1 MNQIFRS
8 WSGRLRKSRMS
19 IEPFGAVVILLGLL
33 ALALEVPFFVYLFLI
48 STLLGAAGA
57 IILTSFGSANLSPAH
72 LLLGFLSL
80 KMLIDRGRVEL
91 ALSGVAFPREG
102 FWLLLTVVYAT
113 AGAYIMPRL
122 FEGVTDVFAISR
134 DPGTSTTLWPLHPVT
149 GNVTQTIY
157 FIGDFICFLVFY
169 SFARDARL
177 TRALCHAGILCGVL
191 NLAFVVVDLATYWT
205 GTAELLSFLR
215 NASYR
220 MLDDVE
226 ILGLKRIVGSFT
238 EASAFAYASLGLF
251 AFTGKLWLR
260 GIYPGLNGLVA
271 LFTLIALLASTS
283 TTAYAGVGI
292 LLALEYLGC
301 LRAIRAGRGTS
312 SCVVFAFLGP
322 LLALVAIVMLALDHS
337 SWSFAQD
344 LLNKTLFD
352 KMTSSSGMERSSWN
366 TQTIANFIATSGFG
380 VGVGSTRASSL
391 LFAVLGSLGVF
402 GSITY
407 GIFIVAVLVR
417 RDADHDRFSDSL
429 RAAAQS
435 ACLASLIA
443 GCMAASFI
451 DIGLPFFLFAGTA
464 AGLRGSQE
472 RRTTN
477 APGDQLQPE
486 WVG

>member
-1 MNQIFRS
+1 
-8 WSGRLRKSRMS
+8 MS
-19 IEPFGAVVILLGLL
+19 IEPFGAIVIFLGLL
-33 ALALEVPFFVYLFLI
+33 ALLLDASFSIYLFII

-57 IILTSFGSANLSPAH
+57 VILTSFGSANLSPAH

-80 KMLIDRGRVEL
+80 KILIDRGRMTL

-102 FWLLLTVVYAT
+102 FWLLLTVVYAA

-134 DPGTSTTLWPLHPVT
+134 DPGSSTTLWALHPVT

-177 TRALCHAGILCGVL
+177 TRALCHAGMLCGVL

-260 GIYPGLNGLVA
+260 GIYPGLNGLIA

-283 TTAYAGVGI
+283 TTAYAGVGV

-301 LRAIRAGRGTS
+301 IKAMREGRGTS
-312 SCVVFAFLGP
+312 SGVVFALLGP
-322 LLALVAIVMLALDHS
+322 LLALVAIVMIALDQS
-337 SWSFAQD
+337 SWLFAQD

-352 KMTSSSGMERSSWN
+352 KMTSGSGMERSSWN
-366 TQTIANFIATSGFG
+366 TQAVANFVATSGFG

-391 LFAVLGSLGVF
+391 LFAVLGQLGVF

-407 GIFIVAVLVR
+407 GIFITTVLVR
-417 RDADHDRFSDSL
+417 RDADHDWFSDSL

-443 GCMAASFI
+443 GCMAASFV

-464 AGLRGSQE
+464 AGLGGSQE
-472 RRTTN
+472 RQVTNRTDD
-477 APGDQLQPE
+477 PLQPE
-486 WVG
+486 WAS

>member
-1 MNQIFRS
+1 MPYRV
-8 WSGRLRKSRMS
+8 LR
-19 IEPFGAVVILLGLL
+19 
-33 ALALEVPFFVYLFLI
+33 
-48 STLLGAAGA
+48 
-57 IILTSFGSANLSPAH
+57 
-72 LLLGFLSL
+72 
-80 KMLIDRGRVEL
+80 
-91 ALSGVAFPREG
+91 FPREG
-102 FWLLLTVVYAT
+102 FWLLLTVVYAA

-122 FEGVTDVFAISR
+122 FEGVTDVFAINR
-134 DPGTSTTLWPLHPVT
+134 DPGSSTTLWPLHPVT

-169 SFARDARL
+169 SFARDPRL
-177 TRALCHAGILCGVL
+177 TRALCYAGMLCGVL

-260 GIYPGLNGLVA
+260 GIYPRLNGLIA

-283 TTAYAGVGI
+283 TTAYAGVGV
-292 LLALEYLGC
+292 LLAIEYLGC
-301 LRAIRAGRGTS
+301 LKAMRDGRGTS
-312 SCVVFAFLGP
+312 SSVVFALLGP
-322 LLALVAIVMLALDHS
+322 LLALAAIVMLALDHA
-337 SWSFAQD
+337 SWLFAQD

-352 KMTSSSGMERSSWN
+352 KLSSSSGMERSSWN
-366 TQTIANFIATSGFG
+366 TQAITNFIATSGFG

-391 LFAVLGSLGVF
+391 LFAVLGTLGVF

-407 GIFIVAVLVR
+407 AIFIVTVLIR
-417 RDADHDRFSDSL
+417 RDVGHDWFSDSL

-435 ACLASLIA
+435 ACLAALIA
-443 GCMAASFI
+443 GCIAASFI

-464 AGLRGSQE
+464 AGLRDGSG
-472 RRTTN
+472 
-477 APGDQLQPE
+477 APSHGCVDGSAPTGMG
-486 WVG
+486 WVNEQSAISRKP

>member
-1 MNQIFRS
+1 MKI
-8 WSGRLRKSRMS
+8 
-19 IEPFGAVVILLGLL
+19 
-33 ALALEVPFFVYLFLI
+33 
-48 STLLGAAGA
+48 
-57 IILTSFGSANLSPAH
+57 
-72 LLLGFLSL
+72 
-80 KMLIDRGRVEL
+80 LIDRGRSTF

-102 FWLLLTVVYAT
+102 FWLLLTVVYAA

-122 FEGVTDVFAISR
+122 FEGVTDVFAINR
-134 DPGTSTTLWPLHPVT
+134 DPGSSTTLWALHPVT

-169 SFARDARL
+169 SFARDQRL

-191 NLAFVVVDLATYWT
+191 NLGFVAVDLVTYWT

-260 GIYPGLNGLVA
+260 GIYPGLNGVIA
-271 LFTLIALLASTS
+271 LLTLIALLASTS
-283 TTAYAGVGI
+283 TTAYAGVGV
-292 LLALEYLGC
+292 LLAVEYLGC
-301 LRAIRAGRGTS
+301 LKTIHNGHGTS
-312 SCVVFAFLGP
+312 SCAVFAFLGP

-337 SWSFAQD
+337 SWLFAQD

-352 KMTSSSGMERSSWN
+352 KLTSSSGMERSSWN
-366 TQTIANFIATSGFG
+366 TQALANFAATSGFG

-391 LFAVLGSLGVF
+391 LFAILATLGVF
-402 GSITY
+402 GSVTY

-417 RDADHDRFSDSL
+417 RDARRDWFTDSV

-443 GCMAASFI
+443 ACIAASFV

-464 AGLRGSQE
+464 AGLRDCQPAEVTDVGE
-472 RRTTN
+472 GR
-477 APGDQLQPE
+477 LQPE
-486 WVG
+486 WA

>member
-1 MNQIFRS
+1 
-8 WSGRLRKSRMS
+8 MS

-33 ALALEVPFFVYLFLI
+33 GLLLDASFLIYLFII

-57 IILTSFGSANLSPAH
+57 VILTSFGSANLSPAH

-80 KMLIDRGRVEL
+80 KILIDRGRLPV
-91 ALSGVAFPREG
+91 ALSGTAFPREG
-102 FWLLLTVVYAT
+102 FWLFLTVAYAA

-134 DPGTSTTLWPLHPVT
+134 DPGSSTTLWALHPVT

-157 FIGDFICFLVFY
+157 FIGDFVCFLVFY
-169 SFARDARL
+169 SFARDQRL
-177 TRALCHAGILCGVL
+177 TRALCHAGMLCGIL
-191 NLAFVVVDLATYWT
+191 NLAFVVVDLGTYWT

-260 GIYPGLNGLVA
+260 GIYPGLNGVIA
-271 LFTLIALLASTS
+271 LLTLIALLASTS
-283 TTAYAGVGI
+283 TTAYAGVGL
-292 LLALEYLGC
+292 LLAWEYLGC
-301 LRAIRAGRGTS
+301 LKAIRDGRGTGA
-312 SCVVFAFLGP
+312 CVVFAVLGP
-322 LLALVAIVMLALDHS
+322 LLALLAIVAVALDHA
-337 SWSFAQD
+337 SWLFAQD

-352 KMTSSSGMERSSWN
+352 KLTSSSGMERSSWN
-366 TQTIANFIATSGFG
+366 SQAMANFIATSGFG

-391 LFAVLGSLGVF
+391 VFAILGTLGVF
-402 GSITY
+402 GSVTY
-407 GIFIVAVLVR
+407 GIFIVNVLVR
-417 RDADHDRFSDSL
+417 RDAGRDWFVDAL

-443 GCMAASFI
+443 ACIAASFV

-464 AGLRGSQE
+464 AGMRDSQRSGATDASE
-472 RRTTN
+472 
-477 APGDQLQPE
+477 DQLQPE
-486 WVG
+486 WAR

>member
-1 MNQIFRS
+1 
-8 WSGRLRKSRMS
+8 MS

-33 ALALEVPFFVYLFLI
+33 ALALQAPFSIYLFII

-57 IILTSFGSANLSPAH
+57 IILTNFGSANMSPAH
-72 LLLGFLSL
+72 LMLGFLSL
-80 KMLIDRGRVEL
+80 KILIDRGRTTL
-91 ALSGVAFPREG
+91 AVSGVAFPREG
-102 FWLLLTVVYAT
+102 FWLLLTVVYAA

-134 DPGTSTTLWPLHPVT
+134 DPGSSTTLWALHPVT

-157 FIGDFICFLVFY
+157 FIGDFVCFLVFY
-169 SFARDARL
+169 SFARDQRL
-177 TRALCHAGILCGVL
+177 TRTLCHAGMLCGML
-191 NLAFVVVDLATYWT
+191 NLAFVVVDLGTYWT

-260 GIYPGLNGLVA
+260 GIYPGLNGLIA
-271 LFTLIALLASTS
+271 LLTLVALLASTS
-283 TTAYAGVGI
+283 TTAYAGVG
-292 LLALEYLGC
+292 LLLGLEYVGC
-301 LRAIRAGRGTS
+301 LRLLRQGRGTS
-312 SCVVFAFLGP
+312 ACVAFAVLGP
-322 LLALVAIVMLALDHS
+322 LLALVGIVTLALDHS
-337 SWSFAQD
+337 SWLFAQD

-352 KMTSSSGMERSSWN
+352 KLTSSSGMERSSWN
-366 TQTIANFIATSGFG
+366 TQALANFIGTSGFG

-391 LFAVLGSLGVF
+391 LFAVLGTLGVF
-402 GSITY
+402 GSVTY
-407 GIFIVAVLVR
+407 GIFIAGLLLR
-417 RDADHDRFSDSL
+417 RDAGHDWFADSL

-435 ACLASLIA
+435 AALAYLIA
-443 GCMAASFI
+443 GCIAASFV

-464 AGLRGSQE
+464 AGLRDSQVSE
-472 RRTTN
+472 VMDTADRRV
-477 APGDQLQPE
+477 QPE
-486 WVG
+486 WAR

>member
-1 MNQIFRS
+1 
-8 WSGRLRKSRMS
+8 MS
-19 IEPFGAVVILLGLL
+19 IEPFGASVLLLGLL
-33 ALALEVPFFVYLFLI
+33 ALKLEAPFSIYLFLI

-57 IILTSFGSANLSPAH
+57 VILTSFGSANLPPAH
-72 LLLGFLSL
+72 LLLGFLCL
-80 KMLIDRGRVEL
+80 KILIDRGRTTL
-91 ALSGVAFPREG
+91 AVDGVAFPREG
-102 FWLLLTVVYAT
+102 FWLLLTVIYAV

-134 DPGTSTTLWPLHPVT
+134 SDFGGSTTLWALHPVS

-157 FIGDFICFLVFY
+157 FVGDFVCFLAFY
-169 SFARDARL
+169 SFARDPRL
-177 TRALCHAGILCGVL
+177 TRALCHAAMLCAIL
-191 NLAFVVVDLATYWT
+191 NLGFVALDLVTYWT
-205 GTAELLSFLR
+205 GTAEVLSFLR

-271 LFTLIALLASTS
+271 LLTLVALLASTS
-283 TTAYAGVGI
+283 TTAYAGVGV
-292 LLALEYLGC
+292 LLALEYVGC
-301 LRAIRAGRGTS
+301 LKTIHDGRGTN
-312 SCVVFAFLGP
+312 SCVVFALLGP

-337 SWSFAQD
+337 SWLFAQD

-352 KMTSSSGMERSSWN
+352 KLSSSSGMERSSWN
-366 TQTIANFIATSGFG
+366 TQAIANIAATFGFG

-391 LFAVLGSLGVF
+391 LFAVPATLGVF
-402 GSITY
+402 GSVTY
-407 GIFIVAVLVR
+407 GIFILVLLLR
-417 RDADHDRFSDSL
+417 RDAGRDWFSDSL

-443 GCMAASFI
+443 SCIAASFV
-451 DIGLPFFLFAGTA
+451 DVGLPFFLFAGTA
-464 AGLRGSQE
+464 AGLR
-472 RRTTN
+472 
-477 APGDQLQPE
+477 DYQLVTETETSNDRLRSE
-486 WVG
+486 WAR

>member
-1 MNQIFRS
+1 
-8 WSGRLRKSRMS
+8 
-19 IEPFGAVVILLGLL
+19 
-33 ALALEVPFFVYLFLI
+33 
-48 STLLGAAGA
+48 
-57 IILTSFGSANLSPAH
+57 
-72 LLLGFLSL
+72 
-80 KMLIDRGRVEL
+80 
-91 ALSGVAFPREG
+91 
-102 FWLLLTVVYAT
+102 
-113 AGAYIMPRL
+113 
-122 FEGVTDVFAISR
+122 
-134 DPGTSTTLWPLHPVT
+134 
-149 GNVTQTIY
+149 
-157 FIGDFICFLVFY
+157 VFY

-177 TRALCHAGILCGVL
+177 TRALCHAGMLCGVL
-191 NLAFVVVDLATYWT
+191 NLAFVVVDLATFWT

-251 AFTGKLWLR
+251 GFTGKLWLR
-260 GIYPGLNGLVA
+260 GIYPGLNGLIA

-283 TTAYAGVGI
+283 TTAYAGVGV
-292 LLALEYLGC
+292 LLAWEYLGC
-301 LRAIRAGRGTS
+301 LKAIRAGRGTS
-312 SCVVFAFLGP
+312 SCVVFALLGP

-337 SWSFAQD
+337 SWLFAQD

-366 TQTIANFIATSGFG
+366 TQAIANFVATSGFG

-391 LFAVLGSLGVF
+391 LFAVLGQLGVF

-407 GIFIVAVLVR
+407 GIFIVGVLVR
-417 RDADHDRFSDSL
+417 RDADHDGFSESL

-443 GCMAASFI
+443 GCMAASFV

-464 AGLRGSQE
+464 AGLRGPQE
-472 RRTTN
+472 RQVTN
-477 APGDQLQPE
+477 APRDQLQPE